1 MVVEVIAVNMFKFGN
16 YICKLRENKNLTQTE
31 LARILDVSD
40 KSISKWENGQA
51 FPRIETFE
59 KLAVALDTT
68 VEDIFS
74 ASKDGVKRICIV
86 NSFCMEMKIDINGK
100 THLIEYDESK
110 WIEIEDTA
118 DSVTLKITGEVL
130 REEDFDGILSD
141 EPDLKEKIAVKLF
154 KKATNEILDL
164 VLQADCTY
172 KISSVTPD
180 SVITVELDMF
190 DLGDK
195 TWIFQDFEI
204 SYPKVVCDENI
215 KTELV
220 YAKGKNSKEIIKKYK
235 KIGLASDLGMDFIDM
250 ILAYPLRG
258 MYFKHLCKPHI
269 LKKNIINAEYYKEKT
284 EKRNK
289 GKKLGCFGGCFLS
302 IALAVVAFIVIMLL
316 DIFVFS
322 VLFVDTD
329 KPALVASDYSTITY
343 HDDVY
348 VRIDDLPENAE
359 PVEVLGATIWKDSR
373 TDGLSKWDQSL
384 QYDKVQLFEDDEGN
398 EYLWLVENYPDEIL
412 GEGDNGEDKE
422 YDDFDEHYVYV
433 CEKGE

>member
-1 MVVEVIAVNMFKFGN
+1 MVVGVIAVNMYKFGN

-31 LARILDVSD
+31 LAKVLDVSD

-59 KLAVALDTT
+59 KLAIALDTT

-86 NSFCMEMKIDINGK
+86 NSFCMEMKIDVNGK
-100 THLIEYDESK
+100 SHLIEYDESK
-110 WIEIEDTA
+110 WIEIEDIA
-118 DSVTLKITGEVL
+118 DSVTLKITGEIL
-130 REEDFDGILSD
+130 REDDFEDLMSD
-141 EPDLKEKIAVKLF
+141 NPDFKEKIAVKVF

-164 VLQADCTY
+164 FLQVDCTY
-172 KISSVTPD
+172 KISNITLD
-180 SVITVELDMF
+180 SVITIELDMF

-195 TWIFQDFEI
+195 TLIYQNFEI

-235 KIGLASDLGMDFIDM
+235 KLGLASDLGMDFIDM
-250 ILAYPLRG
+250 IIAYPLRG
-258 MYFKHLCKPHI
+258 LYFKHLCKPHI
-269 LKKNIINAEYYKEKT
+269 LKKNILNAEYYKEKT

-289 GKKLGCFGGCFLS
+289 GKKLGCFSGC
-302 IALAVVAFIVIMLL
+302 LASVVLGVVAFIVIMLL

-329 KPALVASDYSTITY
+329 KPALVAADYSTITY

-348 VRIDDLPENAE
+348 VRIDELPEDAE
-359 PVEVLGATIWKDSR
+359 PVEILGATIWEDTR

-384 QYDKVQLFEDDEGN
+384 QDGKAQLFKDAEGR
-398 EYLWLVENYPDEIL
+398 EYFWLVENYTDSSVFL
-412 GEGDNGEDKE
+412 EDKE
-422 YDDFDEHYVYV
+422 YDDFDEHIVYV
-433 CEKGE
+433 GENQE

>member
-1 MVVEVIAVNMFKFGN
+1 MVEEVIAVNMYKFGN

-31 LARILDVSD
+31 LAKALDVSD

-86 NSFCMEMKIDINGK
+86 NSFCMEMKIDVNGK
-100 THLIEYDESK
+100 SHLIEYDECK

-118 DSVTLKITGEVL
+118 DSVNLKITGEIL
-130 REEDFDGILSD
+130 REEDFEDLFSD
-141 EPDLKEKIAVKLF
+141 NPDFKEKIAVKLF

-164 VLQADCTY
+164 ILQADCTY
-172 KISSVTPD
+172 NISNITPD

-195 TWIFQDFEI
+195 TLIYQNFEI
-204 SYPKVVCDENI
+204 SYPKVICDENI
-215 KTELV
+215 KAELI

-289 GKKLGCFGGCFLS
+289 GKKLGCFSGC
-302 IALAVVAFIVIMLL
+302 LASAVIGVVAFIVIMLL
-316 DIFVFS
+316 DVLVFS

-329 KPALVASDYSTITY
+329 KPALVAVDYSTITY

-359 PVEVLGATIWKDSR
+359 PVEVLGATIWEDTR
-373 TDGLSKWDQSL
+373 TDGLSNWDQSL
-384 QYDKVQLFEDDEGN
+384 QDDKVQLFEDDEGN

-412 GEGDNGEDKE
+412 GADENGEDKE
-422 YDDFDEHYVYV
+422 YDDFDEHIVFV
-433 CEKGE
+433 CEK